1 MRRKRRKPRVR
12 RRTLTRGQKIAA
24 AVLIGAVVL
33 VGGLVYGAHELRS
46 WAASLSVFK
55 VTDACIIDAPEWLP
69 PSVKSQLVRLYPV
82 GGGVSIFDPDLL
94 EEVESRYSRSPWVK
108 KVEWVRKRYPN
119 AIQCKMQMRK
129 PVGAVHLR
137 DKYYVTDSEGV
148 RLPGAYESWP
158 EAGYDIPAI
167 EGVKGS
173 RPAIGS
179 KWGDPAVGAAA
190 AVLKAVSS
198 ARLGGELGVKAID
211 VSNVGGSRKKSEVVL
226 VAAEGAEILWGG
238 APGSKAVGEKPTPEK
253 LVDLKRIAQDGSIGD
268 YEYVDLRYK
277 PPMLMRRF
285 D

>member
-1 MRRKRRKPRVR
+1 VRRKRRKPRVR

-198 ARLGGELGVKAID
+198 ARLGGERVSKQLTFPTWAGVGRRAR
-211 VSNVGGSRKKSEVVL
+211 SCLLQPRGPRFFGVGR
-226 VAAEGAEILWGG
+226 
-238 APGSKAVGEKPTPEK
+238 PG
-253 LVDLKRIAQDGSIGD
+253 
-268 YEYVDLRYK
+268 
-277 PPMLMRRF
+277 RRR
-285 D
+285 